1 MLTPNPS
8 DSRSREILSALVDG
22 QVGPGEFDAACAAW
36 RGDAEGR
43 SSWHAYHL
51 IGDVMRSDELAA
63 WSGHDE
69 RFLQTLRT
77 RLAKEPVPLAPSR
90 RTTRSIWHRLTAPA
104 AVAAGVAVVAGAVV
118 VLRAP
123 LPVPDAAPATAP
135 LAVSDPAQALPPA
148 EAFALVRDN
157 HFDSYFEAHRQQSI
171 RRAALVDGPVAP
183 PRIEVIVTEAR

>member
-1 MLTPNPS
+1 MPTPNPS
-8 DSRSREILSALVDG
+8 DARSREILSALVDG
-22 QVGPGEFDAACAAW
+22 QVGPDEFDAACAAW

-43 SSWHAYHL
+43 SRWHAYHL

-69 RFLQTLRT
+69 TFLKSLRT
-77 RLAKEPVPLAPSR
+77 RLAEEPVPLAPSR
-90 RTTRSIWHRLTAPA
+90 RAARSIWHRLTAPA
-104 AVAAGVAVVAGAVV
+104 AVAAGFAVVAGAVV

-123 LPVPDAAPATAP
+123 LSVQNAAPATAP
-135 LAVSDPAQALPPA
+135 LAVSNGAPALPPA

-183 PRIEVIVTEAR
+183 PRIEVSVIEPR